1 MQSEGTFLLMAIAAL
16 VSAVALLMNAI
27 ASIGA
32 FRAIRRLERKVEPLI
47 PEAMSAL
54 QEARAAIQ
62 DVTADVRGVTG
73 QMREMI
79 TELQD
84 QVKEIGVARDEF
96 TTRFKVQAE
105 RAELILD
112 DTITRVQDVAHFLQ
126 SSVMRPVR
134 EVNGVV
140 SGIRAALQTFVRGRR
155 PSVAQATSDEEMF
168 I

>member
-1 MQSEGTFLLMAIAAL
+1 MQSEGTFLLMAIAVL

-27 ASIGA
+27 AAVGT
-32 FRAIRRLERKVEPLI
+32 FRAVKRLEQKVEPLI
-47 PEAMSAL
+47 PEAMSVL
-54 QEARAAIQ
+54 KEARASVKEVT
-62 DVTADVRGVTG
+62 DDVHSVTA
-73 QMREMI
+73 QMRELM

-84 QVKEIGVARDEF
+84 QVKEFSAARDEF

-112 DTITRVQDVAHFLQ
+112 DTITRAHDVAHFLQ